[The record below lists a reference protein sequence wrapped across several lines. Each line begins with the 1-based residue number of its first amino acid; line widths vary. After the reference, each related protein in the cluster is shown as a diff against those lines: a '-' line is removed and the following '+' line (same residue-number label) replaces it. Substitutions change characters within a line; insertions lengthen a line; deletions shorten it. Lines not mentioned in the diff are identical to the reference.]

1 MPASSQVM
9 FVRLSGPH
17 DFIVST
23 RVSSVA
29 AGTDTDS
36 FGSANQQEKAQRGGE
51 TKTGVEWFVRLAVLV
66 FRIDLFDRPEYRF
79 LEFLDLGVRRVLPDF
94 LEFFVQ
100 IK

>member
-23 RVSSVA
+23 LVSSVA

-36 FGSANQQEKAQRGGE
+36 FGSANQQEKAQRGE
-51 TKTGVEWFVRLAVLV
+51 KKAGVEWFARLAVLV
-66 FRIDLFDRPEYRF
+66 FRIDLFDGPEYRF